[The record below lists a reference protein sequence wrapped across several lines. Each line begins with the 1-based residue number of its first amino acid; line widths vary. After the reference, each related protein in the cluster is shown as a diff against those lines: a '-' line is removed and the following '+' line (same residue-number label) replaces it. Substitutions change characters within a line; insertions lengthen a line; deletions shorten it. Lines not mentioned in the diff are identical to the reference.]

1 MPHIELMN
9 PETIGVLNLFMQASW
24 VVKTV
29 MIGLLLASVWSWAI
43 IFDKIFTYRKIRREI
58 KQFEHVFW
66 SGKPLEDLYEA
77 CKNQHTTSI
86 SAVFMAAMVE
96 WKKSLAKGIHTS
108 ISLQSRIDKAM
119 DLTLGRESEKIESK
133 LNFLATLGSAGP
145 FIGLFGTVVGIMGS
159 FLSISASQNTSLAI
173 VAPGI
178 AEALLATAI
187 GLFAAIPAVIA
198 YNKLVH
204 ESAQI
209 IAQIENFT
217 DEFSTIVSRRIDETL
232 TSTSQSP
239 L

>member
-1 MPHIELMN
+1 MPHVELTN
-9 PETIGVLNLFMQASW
+9 PEMIGVLSLFMQAGL
-24 VVKTV
+24 VVKVV

-43 IFDKIFTYRKIRREI
+43 IFDKIFTYRRIRREI
-58 KQFEHVFW
+58 KQFERIFW
-66 SGKPLEDLYEA
+66 SGKALEDLYVEY
-77 CKNQHTTSI
+77 KIQHISSI
-86 SAVFMAAMVE
+86 SAVFMAAMGE
-96 WKKSLAKGIHTS
+96 WKKSLEKGIHTS

-119 DLTLGRESEKIESK
+119 DLTLGRESAKIESK
-133 LNFLATLGSAGP
+133 LSFLATLGSAGP

-178 AEALLATAI
+178 AEALLATAV

-198 YNKLVH
+198 YNKLNN
-204 ESAQI
+204 ESARI
-209 IAQIENFT
+209 IAQIENFA

-232 TSTSQSP
+232 TSHSS

>member
-1 MPHIELMN
+1 MPHVELTN
-9 PETIGVLNLFMQASW
+9 PETIGMLRLFMQAGL
-24 VVKTV
+24 VVKAV

-43 IFDKIFTYRKIRREI
+43 IFDKIFTYRRIRREI
-58 KQFEHVFW
+58 KQFERTFW
-66 SGKPLEDLYEA
+66 SGKPLEDFYAA
-77 CKNQHTTSI
+77 CKNQRTCSI
-86 SAVFMAAMVE
+86 SAVFMAAMGE
-96 WKKSLAKGIHTS
+96 WQKSLQKGIHTS

-119 DLTLGRESEKIESK
+119 DLTVGRESAKIESK
-133 LNFLATLGSAGP
+133 LGFLATLGSAGP
-145 FIGLFGTVVGIMGS
+145 FIGLFGTVIGIMGS

-198 YNKLVH
+198 YNKLLN

-209 IAQIENFT
+209 IAQIENFA
-217 DEFSTIVSRRIDETL
+217 DEFSTIVSRRIDETR
-232 TSTSQSP
+232 TSHPP

>member
-1 MPHIELMN
+1 MPHMELTSL
-9 PETIGVLNLFMQASW
+9 ETIGMLRLFIQANW
-24 VVKTV
+24 VVKAI
-29 MIGLLLASVWSWAI
+29 MISLLLASVWSWAI
-43 IFDKIFTYRKIRREI
+43 IFEKIFTYRKIRCEI
-58 KQFEHVFW
+58 KQFERIFW
-66 SGKPLEDLYEA
+66 SGKPLEDLYST
-77 CKNQHTTSI
+77 CKSQRPSSI

-96 WKKSLAKGIHTS
+96 WKKSLEKGIHTS

-119 DLTLGRESEKIESK
+119 DLTLGRESAKIESK
-133 LNFLATLGSAGP
+133 LSFLATLGSAGP
-145 FIGLFGTVVGIMGS
+145 FIGLLGTVIGVMGS

-198 YNKLVH
+198 YNKLVN

-209 IAQIENFT
+209 IAQIENFA
-217 DEFSTIVSRRIDETL
+217 DEFSTIVSRRIDETRM
-232 TSTSQSP
+232 SHSP

>member
-1 MPHIELMN
+1 MPHIELAN
-9 PETIGVLNLFMQASW
+9 PEMMGMLHLFMQASW
-24 VVKTV
+24 IVKAV
-29 MIGLLLASVWSWAI
+29 MIALLLASVWSWAI
-43 IFDKIFTYRKIRREI
+43 IFDKVFTYRRIRREI
-58 KQFEHVFW
+58 KQFERLFW
-66 SGKPLEDLYEA
+66 SGKALEDLYAE
-77 CKNQHTTSI
+77 CKSQRTNSI

-96 WKKSLAKGIHTS
+96 WKKSLEKGIHTS

-119 DLTLGRESEKIESK
+119 NLTLGRESAKIESK
-133 LNFLATLGSAGP
+133 LGFLATLGSAGP
-145 FIGLFGTVVGIMGS
+145 FIGLFGTVIGIMSS

-204 ESAQI
+204 ESARI
-209 IAQIENFT
+209 IAQIENFA

-232 TSTSQSP
+232 TAHSP

>member
-1 MPHIELMN
+1 MPNIELMN
-9 PETIGVLNLFMQASW
+9 PETIGIFDLFMQASW
-24 VVKTV
+24 VVKAV
-29 MIGLLLASVWSWAI
+29 MIGLMLASVWSWAI
-43 IFDKIFTYRKIRREI
+43 ILDKIFTYRRIGREI
-58 KQFEHVFW
+58 KQFENIFW
-66 SGKPLEDLYEA
+66 SGQSLEDLYA
-77 CKNQHTTSI
+77 TCKNQRVSSI

-108 ISLQSRIDKAM
+108 ASLQSRIDKAM
-119 DLTLGRESEKIESK
+119 DLTLGRESAKIEAK
-133 LNFLATLGSAGP
+133 LSFLATLGSAGP
-145 FIGLFGTVVGIMGS
+145 FIGLFGTVVGIMSS

-204 ESAQI
+204 ESARI
-209 IAQIENFT
+209 IAQIENFA

-232 TSTSQSP
+232 TSHSA

>member
-1 MPHIELMN
+1 MPHGELMN
-9 PETIGVLNLFMQASW
+9 PQTMGMLHLFMQASL
-24 VVKTV
+24 VVKVV
-29 MIGLLLASVWSWAI
+29 MVGLLLASVWSWAI
-43 IFDKIFTYRKIRREI
+43 IFDKIFTYRRIRREI
-58 KQFEHVFW
+58 KKFERTFW
-66 SGKPLEDLYEA
+66 SGKALEDLYVA
-77 CKNQHTTSI
+77 CKSQHTNSI

-96 WKKSLAKGIHTS
+96 WKKSLEKGTHTS

-133 LNFLATLGSAGP
+133 LSFLATLGSAGP
-145 FIGLFGTVVGIMGS
+145 FIGLFGTVIGIMES

-198 YNKLVH
+198 YNKLTH
-204 ESAQI
+204 ESARI
-209 IAQIENFT
+209 IAQIENFA
-217 DEFSTIVSRRIDETL
+217 DEFSTIVSRRIDETR
-232 TSTSQSP
+232 TASSP

>member
-1 MPHIELMN
+1 MPYVELTN
-9 PETIGVLNLFMQASW
+9 PEVIGILRLFMQAGFI
-24 VVKTV
+24 VKAV

-43 IFDKIFTYRKIRREI
+43 IFDKILTYRRIRREI
-58 KQFEHVFW
+58 KKFERTFW
-66 SGKPLEDLYEA
+66 SGKALEDLYAE
-77 CKNQHTTSI
+77 CKIQRTNSI

-96 WKKSLAKGIHTS
+96 WKKSLEKGIHTS

-119 DLTLGRESEKIESK
+119 DLTLGRESAKIESK
-133 LNFLATLGSAGP
+133 LSFLATLGSAGP
-145 FIGLFGTVVGIMGS
+145 FIGLFGTVIGIMSS

-204 ESAQI
+204 ESARI
-209 IAQIENFT
+209 IAQIENFA
-217 DEFSTIVSRRIDETL
+217 DEFSTIISRRIDETL
-232 TSTSQSP
+232 TSHSS

>member
-1 MPHIELMN
+1 MPHIELTS
-9 PETIGVLNLFMQASW
+9 PETIGMLRLFLQAGF
-24 VVKTV
+24 VVKAV

-43 IFDKIFTYRKIRREI
+43 IFDKMFTYRRIRREI
-58 KQFEHVFW
+58 KQFERIFW
-66 SGKPLEDLYEA
+66 SGKPLEDLYA
-77 CKNQHTTSI
+77 TCKSQRTNSI
-86 SAVFMAAMVE
+86 SAVFMAAMAE

-119 DLTLGRESEKIESK
+119 DLTLGRESAKIESK
-133 LNFLATLGSAGP
+133 LSFLATLGSAGP
-145 FIGLFGTVVGIMGS
+145 FIGLFGTVIGIMSS

-198 YNKLVH
+198 YNKLVN

-209 IAQIENFT
+209 IAQIENFA

-232 TSTSQSP
+232 TSHSS